1 MSELP
6 AIGQSMTF
14 RKTMTVA
21 EQGFF
26 SGITGNMGRAHVD
39 RAYAR
44 SQGQPDMILFEL
56 AAAGLF
62 STAFGRLAG
71 PGFRLRGI
79 DLAFA
84 GALTVGTSLAATA
97 RVVESGADG
106 ILFALSALV
115 DGRQVIAGK
124 ALLVPLEPADV

>member
-6 AIGQSMTF
+6 TVGQSMTF

-26 SGITGNMGRAHVD
+26 TGISGNMGRTHVD
-39 RAYAR
+39 RAFAK
-44 SQGQPDMILFEL
+44 SAGQPDMLVFEL

-71 PGFRLRGI
+71 PAFRLGQIRLEFLRAI
-79 DLAFA
+79 P
-84 GALTVGTSLAATA
+84 VGSSLAATA
-97 RVVESGADG
+97 TVTESAATG
-106 ILFALSALV
+106 IRFELSATLDGARIITGQAVLIPLV
-115 DGRQVIAGK
+115 A
-124 ALLVPLEPADV
+124 ADV

>member
-6 AIGQSMTF
+6 AIGQAMTF

-26 SGITGNMGRAHVD
+26 TGISGNMGRAHVD
-39 RAYAR
+39 RAFAR
-44 SQGQPDMILFEL
+44 TQGQPDMLVFEL

-71 PGFRLRGI
+71 PGFRLGGI
-79 DLAFA
+79 ELGFDRAFP
-84 GALTVGTSLAATA
+84 VGSSLEATA
-97 RVVESGADG
+97 TVTESTADTVR
-106 ILFALSALV
+106 FDLSATL
-115 DGRQVIAGK
+115 DGVEVITGK
-124 ALLVPLEPADV
+124 ALLVPLDAPHV

>member
-6 AIGQSMTF
+6 APGQSMTF

-26 SGITGNMGRAHVD
+26 TGISGNMGRAHVD
-39 RAYAR
+39 RSFAQA
-44 SQGQPDMILFEL
+44 QGQPDMILFEL

-71 PGFRLRGI
+71 PGFRLQGI
-79 DLAFA
+79 ELAFMR
-84 GALTVGTSLAATA
+84 ALPVGTSLAATA
-97 RVVESGADG
+97 TVVESRPDA
-106 ILFALSALV
+106 ISFALSALV
-115 DGRQVIAGK
+115 GDRQVITGTARMV
-124 ALLVPLEPADV
+124 ALEQADV

>member
-26 SGITGNMGRAHVD
+26 TGISGNMGRAHVD
-39 RAYAR
+39 RAYAKAN
-44 SQGQPDMILFEL
+44 GQSDMIVFEL
-56 AAAGLF
+56 AAASLF

-71 PGFRLRGI
+71 PDYRLGGLEIGFNR
-79 DLAFA
+79 
-84 GALTVGTSLAATA
+84 ALPVGSSIAATA
-97 RVVESGADG
+97 TVTASGPDAILFDLSAVVDG
-106 ILFALSALV
+106 IE
-115 DGRQVIAGK
+115 VISGK
-124 ALLVPLEPADV
+124 ARLIPLGATDV